1 MAFISLYPVR
11 LTCGTRYLRAG
22 GPLSMQPFDPKI
34 TEEVGTKVCAQKYRL
49 RNGCKILR
57 GLETLELAIR
67 SRFIR
72 RRGRFK

>member
-1 MAFISLYPVR
+1 MR
-11 LTCGTRYLRAG
+11 
-22 GPLSMQPFDPKI
+22 PFDLKI

-49 RNGCKILR
+49 RNGRKILR

-72 RRGRFK
+72 RCGRFKQRTLTSSVTLNRAD